1 MVPSDQA
8 RWLFQYNWTHETL
21 LQCRSL
27 AMSTGDKQ
35 KLLYIEE
42 DVAFDPDQKKM
53 CLVNERDA
61 DLYVFKLHDNN

>member
-35 KLLYIEE
+35 KKIRKPEG
-42 DVAFDPDQKKM
+42 VAFDPHRNRMYVVSD
-53 CLVNERDA
+53 RDA
-61 DLYVFKLHDNN
+61 DLYVFKLHDDS